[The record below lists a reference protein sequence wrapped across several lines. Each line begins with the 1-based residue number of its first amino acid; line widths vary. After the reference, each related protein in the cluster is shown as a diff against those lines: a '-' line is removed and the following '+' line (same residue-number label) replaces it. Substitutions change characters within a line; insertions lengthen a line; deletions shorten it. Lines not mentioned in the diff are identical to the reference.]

1 MNQSTAQG
9 EFLHH
14 TTRKSPCPT
23 VTEAFYLRIDGLD
36 RVVALFHGC
45 IEQGGKELQVL
56 LHGEI
61 TIEGELARHIA
72 DTTTHVTHL
81 LHYIIAINRGVAPI
95 GQQ

>member
-1 MNQSTAQG
+1 MNQGTAQG

-14 TTRKSPCPT
+14 TARESPCPT

-36 RVVALFHGC
+36 RVIALFHGGV
-45 IEQGGKELQVL
+45 EQGGKELKVL

-61 TIEGELARHIA
+61 TIEGELAWHIA

-81 LHYIIAINRGVAPI
+81 LNHIIAINRGVAPI
-95 GQQ
+95 G